1 MGGSNLIGS
10 RLSTLKSLHKKG
22 ITKLQIPSKK
32 AQLSELASGNVEEL
46 KILEAADVVDGE
58 TQQKGFFQRY
68 LPSIM
73 LSRSP
78 SMKSTSTPRK
88 GSGEKKTWEY

>member
-1 MGGSNLIGS
+1 MPANPIPGHPISVGGSNLIGS

-32 AQLSELASGNVEEL
+32 SQMSEMASGNIEEL

-58 TQQKGFFQRY
+58 TQ
-68 LPSIM
+68 
-73 LSRSP
+73 
-78 SMKSTSTPRK
+78 
-88 GSGEKKTWEY
+88 